1 MTTVSLYHAAQD
13 IQQKIALSVDPETG
27 EIDTDK
33 LDMIECTFKDR
44 AVATIAVYKGK
55 GHTIATLKRY
65 RDEIDAQIKREEA
78 NQERLKDYLHACMTM
93 TGTKSIKSDDGLL
106 TATLYPERDESVEI
120 DEGVIFPPEL
130 CADPKPPAPS
140 KTKIKAAIL
149 AGEPVAGARIVRKDR
164 LQIK

>member
-1 MTTVSLYHAAQD
+1 MTISLYHAAQAV
-13 IQQKIALSVDPETG
+13 QNKIELCVDEDG
-27 EIDTDK
+27 VLDTDA
-33 LDMIECTFKDR
+33 LDMIDASFQDR
-44 AVATIAVYKGK
+44 AVAVVAVYKGK
-55 GHTIATLKRY
+55 GHTVETLKRY
-65 RDEIDAQIKREEA
+65 RDEIDARIKHEEN
-78 NQERLKDYLHACMTM
+78 NQARLKDYLQSCMTM